1 MACILSSM
9 VASSASLL
17 IAWDSSG
24 RSKGDAMLLSLCAV
38 ASARMLFTISVS
50 MLSRVAER
58 TTKAPTAIQAT
69 NTAQTISQTNLRV
82 TPEFTSFSRAS
93 SCS

>member
-1 MACILSSM
+1 M

-58 TTKAPTAIQAT
+58 TTKAPTAMQVT
-69 NTAQTISQTNLRV
+69 NEAQTISQTNLRV